1 MKAPNP
7 SGTTASTHRNMQ
19 ANTPNGTGGGTYF
32 RKGFGLKSEIQ
43 SELDS
48 DYTGHLVDLLKA
60 QEYTLSAGDV
70 TIRLA
75 KEFGFC
81 YGVER
86 AVEYAYQAR
95 KKFPD
100 RTIYLAGEIIH
111 NPHVN
116 SKLHAMGITF
126 LMPGSNEDRGGR
138 ANGIDNR
145 GLSEDRGLA
154 SRSPLPAHLDFSGV
168 KPEDVVILPAF
179 GVTIKDFETLRE
191 IGCVMVDTTCGS
203 VLNVWKRVESYARDG
218 FTSLIHGKYYHEE
231 TRATAS
237 QAEKYPNGHYFI
249 VRNLDEAQLVCDF
262 IEGRLSSQALIDRFA
277 HAASPNFDPARDLR
291 RIGVANQTTMLAR
304 ESLAVG
310 ELIGQ
315 SMAKAWGADYA
326 RENFRTFDTICSATQ
341 ERQDAV
347 VELLREPLDVMVV
360 IGGYNS
366 SNTMSLAALCSE
378 TVRTFHVENAD
389 DIDPETRTIR
399 YRPLGAKEEIESSDW
414 LPASGPVRIG
424 ITAGASTPNN
434 KIGEAVGRI
443 FATRGIDP
451 ATIR

>member
-1 MKAPNP
+1 MSDTSMKALGPIE
-7 SGTTASTHRNMQ
+7 TTASTHRNMQ
-19 ANTPNGTGGGTYF
+19 ANTPNGTGGATYF

-60 QEYTLSAGDV
+60 QEYTLTAGEV

-116 SKLHAMGITF
+116 SKLEGMGIRF
-126 LMPGSNEDRGGR
+126 LLPPGHG
-138 ANGIDNR
+138 AQI
-145 GLSEDRGLA
+145 
-154 SRSPLPAHLDFSGV
+154 DFSQV

-179 GVTIKDFETLRE
+179 GVTIKDFETLRG

-237 QAEKYPNGHYFI
+237 QAEKYPQGQYFI

-262 IEGRLSSQALIDRFA
+262 IEGRLSGQALMQRFA

-315 SMAKAWGADYA
+315 SMAKAWGEDYA

-378 TVRTFHVENAD
+378 TVRTFHVEDAD
-389 DIDPETRTIR
+389 DIDPESLTIR
-399 YRPLGAKEEIESSDW
+399 HRPLGAREEVETSDW
-414 LPASGPVRIG
+414 LAASGPVRIG

>member
-1 MKAPNP
+1 
-7 SGTTASTHRNMQ
+7 MQ
-19 ANTPNGTGGGTYF
+19 ASTPNGTGAPTYF

-48 DYTGHLVDLLKA
+48 DYTGHLVDLLKDR
-60 QEYTLSAGDV
+60 EYSLTVGDV

-86 AVEYAYQAR
+86 AVDYAYQAR

-116 SKLHAMGITF
+116 SKLQAMGITF
-126 LMPGSNEDRGGR
+126 LMPEKREGASGKGEAGKAGGH
-138 ANGIDNR
+138 I
-145 GLSEDRGLA
+145 
-154 SRSPLPAHLDFSGV
+154 DFSGV
-168 KPEDVVILPAF
+168 KAEDVVILPAF
-179 GVTIKDFETLRE
+179 GVTITDFEVLRQ

-218 FTSLIHGKYYHEE
+218 LTSLIHGKHYHEE

-237 QAEKYPNGHYFI
+237 QAEKYEGGQYFI
-249 VRNLDEAQLVCDF
+249 VRNMEEAQLVCDF
-262 IEGRLSSQALIDRFA
+262 IEGRLSASALMERFP
-277 HAASPNFDPARDLR
+277 HAASPNFDPERDLR

-304 ESLAVG
+304 ESLAIG
-310 ELIGQ
+310 ELVGR
-315 SMAKAWGADYA
+315 SMARARGDEYA
-326 RENFRTFDTICSATQ
+326 KENFRTFDTICSATQ

-378 TVRTFHVENAD
+378 TVRTFHVEDAD
-389 DIDPETRTIR
+389 DIDPASGTIR
-399 YRPLGAKEEIESSDW
+399 HRPLGAREET
-414 LPASGPVRIG
+414 ASAAWIPSTSPVRIG
-424 ITAGASTPNN
+424 VTAGASTPNN

-443 FATRGIDP
+443 FATMGIDP
-451 ATIR
+451 KTIR

>member
-1 MKAPNP
+1 MSDTSVKGQGPGGTAAP
-7 SGTTASTHRNMQ
+7 TTGNMQ
-19 ANTPNGTGGGTYF
+19 ANTPNGTGGATYF

-43 SELDS
+43 SELAS
-48 DYTGHLVDLLKA
+48 DYTGHLVDLLKDR
-60 QEYTLSAGDV
+60 EYTLTAGDV

-86 AVEYAYQAR
+86 AVDYAYQAR

-116 SKLHAMGITF
+116 SKLQGMGITF
-126 LMPGSNEDRGGR
+126 LMPDNGR
-138 ANGIDNR
+138 I
-145 GLSEDRGLA
+145 
-154 SRSPLPAHLDFSGV
+154 DFSGV
-168 KPEDVVILPAF
+168 KTEDVVILPAF
-179 GVTIKDFETLRE
+179 GVTITDFETLRQ

-237 QAEKYPNGHYFI
+237 QAEKYEGGQYLI
-249 VRNLDEAQLVCDF
+249 VRNIDEAGLVCDF
-262 IEGRLSSQALIDRFA
+262 IEGRLSASALVERFA
-277 HAASPNFDPARDLR
+277 HATSPNFDPERDLR

-304 ESLAVG
+304 ESLAIG
-310 ELIGQ
+310 ELVGR
-315 SMAKAWGADYA
+315 SMAHARGSDYA
-326 RENFRTFDTICSATQ
+326 KENFRTFDTICSATQ

-378 TVRTFHVENAD
+378 TVRTYHVEDAD
-389 DIDPETRTIR
+389 DIDPDSGTIR
-399 YRPLGAKEEIESSDW
+399 HRPLGAKEDVESSDW
-414 LPASGPVRIG
+414 LSRKAQVRVG
-424 ITAGASTPNN
+424 VTAGASTPNN

-451 ATIR
+451 NTVR

>member
-1 MKAPNP
+1 MSDTSVKEPGP
-7 SGTTASTHRNMQ
+7 GGTATPTHGNMQ
-19 ANTPNGTGGGTYF
+19 ASTPNGTGAATYF

-48 DYTGHLVDLLKA
+48 DYTGHLVDLLKDR
-60 QEYTLSAGDV
+60 EYSLTVGDV

-86 AVEYAYQAR
+86 AVDYAYQAR

-116 SKLHAMGITF
+116 SKLQAMGITF
-126 LMPGSNEDRGGR
+126 LMPEAGSGKREAGSGDGH
-138 ANGIDNR
+138 I
-145 GLSEDRGLA
+145 
-154 SRSPLPAHLDFSGV
+154 DFSGV
-168 KPEDVVILPAF
+168 KAEDVVILPAF
-179 GVTIKDFETLRE
+179 GVTIRDFEVLRQ

-218 FTSLIHGKYYHEE
+218 LTSLIHGKHYHEE

-237 QAEKYPNGHYFI
+237 QAEKYEGGQYFI
-249 VRNLDEAQLVCDF
+249 VRNMEEAQLVCDF
-262 IEGRLSSQALIDRFA
+262 IEGRLSASALMERFA
-277 HAASPNFDPARDLR
+277 HAASPSFDPERDLR

-304 ESLAVG
+304 ESLAIG
-310 ELIGQ
+310 ELVGR
-315 SMAKAWGADYA
+315 SMAHARGDEYA
-326 RENFRTFDTICSATQ
+326 KENFRTFDTICSATQ

-366 SNTMSLAALCSE
+366 SNTLSLAALCSE
-378 TVRTFHVENAD
+378 TVRTFHVEDAE
-389 DIDPETRTIR
+389 DIDPAAHTIR
-399 YRPLGAKEEIESSDW
+399 HRPLGGKEETASADW
-414 LPASGPVRIG
+414 IPSTGPVRIG
-424 ITAGASTPNN
+424 VTAGASTPNN

-451 ATIR
+451 RNIR